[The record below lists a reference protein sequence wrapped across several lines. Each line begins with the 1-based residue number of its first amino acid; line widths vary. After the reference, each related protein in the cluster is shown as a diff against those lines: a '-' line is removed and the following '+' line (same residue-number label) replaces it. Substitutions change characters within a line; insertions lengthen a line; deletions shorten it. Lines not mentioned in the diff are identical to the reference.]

1 LELESAKKIINFIFG
16 GGIMGF
22 LKKIF
27 IIILV
32 LLTLNLYLPRIHFAQ
47 ELQLYSK
54 SETVRSP
61 EIRSAP
67 KPEIRSTPEKD
78 IPKKK
83 SRWLWWLIG
92 LALVGGGAA
101 AISGGGDEGSSDSG
115 GGSGDTGSGTITW

>member
-1 LELESAKKIINFIFG
+1 
-16 GGIMGF
+16 MGF

-27 IIILV
+27 IIVLV

-54 SETVRSP
+54 SVTDRSP
-61 EIRSAP
+61 EIRSASE
-67 KPEIRSTPEKD
+67 PEIRSTPEKD

>member
-1 LELESAKKIINFIFG
+1 
-16 GGIMGF
+16 M
-22 LKKIF
+22 
-27 IIILV
+27 

-47 ELQLYSK
+47 ELELYSK

-83 SRWLWWLIG
+83 SGWLWLILG
-92 LALVGGGAA
+92 VMGGYAYYL
-101 AISGGGDEGSSDSG
+101 EQEK
-115 GGSGDTGSGTITW
+115 DTGSYTATW

>member
-1 LELESAKKIINFIFG
+1 
-16 GGIMGF
+16 MGF

-27 IIILV
+27 IIVLI

-47 ELQLYSK
+47 EFQLYSK

-67 KPEIRSTPEKD
+67 EPEIRSTPEKD

-83 SRWLWWLIG
+83 SRWLLWILGI
-92 LALVGGGAA
+92 ALVGGAVAA
-101 AISGGGDEGSSDSG
+101 FLPQSEPEPEPEN
-115 GGSGDTGSGTITW
+115 TGSGTISW

>member
-1 LELESAKKIINFIFG
+1 
-16 GGIMGF
+16 MGF

-27 IIILV
+27 IIVLV

-54 SETVRSP
+54 SVTARSP

-67 KPEIRSTPEKD
+67 EPEIRSTPEKD

-101 AISGGGDEGSSDSG
+101 VAGGASGDDSKDDG
-115 GGSGDTGSGTITW
+115 GGSTDTGSGTITW

>member
-1 LELESAKKIINFIFG
+1 
-16 GGIMGF
+16 MGF

-27 IIILV
+27 IIVLV

-67 KPEIRSTPEKD
+67 EPEIRSTPEKD

-83 SRWLWWLIG
+83 SRWIWWVLG
-92 LALVGGGAA
+92 LAVVGGGVAVVA
-101 AISGGGDEGSSDSG
+101 GGGDEDNGSNGSSS
-115 GGSGDTGSGTITW
+115 TGSGTITW